1 MHRGQVLFCFNSYLH
16 SDSKRS
22 TLTRIGPAS
31 RKYDKYKNPKKG
43 AGTHMVIFNKNALFF
58 VVLYSVII
66 LLNTYLG
73 ETERVQS
80 NFVYFLL
87 NGFAYIVSAM
97 EIEKEKQLIVMNKP
111 H

>member
-1 MHRGQVLFCFNSYLH
+1 MINI
-16 SDSKRS
+16 
-22 TLTRIGPAS
+22 RIQ
-31 RKYDKYKNPKKG
+31 KKG
-43 AGTHMVIFNKNALFF
+43 LARMVIFNKIALFF

-87 NGFAYIVSAM
+87 NGFAYMVSAM
-97 EIEKEKQLIVMNKP
+97 EVEKEKQLIVMNKT